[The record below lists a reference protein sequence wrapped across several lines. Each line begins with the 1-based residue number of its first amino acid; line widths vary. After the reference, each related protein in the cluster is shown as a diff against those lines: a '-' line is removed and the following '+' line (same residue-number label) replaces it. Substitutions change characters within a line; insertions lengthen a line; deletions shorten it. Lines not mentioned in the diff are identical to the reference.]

1 MKLLKNEHIVAGGT
15 GDTGCGYGYLMLPL
29 QGSVLSHLTPK
40 QLTLWDQFS
49 LADQITGVV
58 TAAWQ
63 TPGRP
68 KASKTGYNSMA
79 KKRK

>member
-40 QLTLWDQFS
+40 
-49 LADQITGVV
+49 
-58 TAAWQ
+58 
-63 TPGRP
+63 
-68 KASKTGYNSMA
+68 
-79 KKRK
+79 